1 MALKKKEKKKEKNGK
16 HDISQDAEGVFP
28 AFKSLSAAAPTL
40 HTASYPHDAG
50 DSKASSGES
59 ISDFLNPRHY
69 CSVKCYHADL
79 LKGKNLKKS

>member
-1 MALKKKEKKKEKNGK
+1 MAYTHTKKKKKGG
-16 HDISQDAEGVFP
+16 HDISQDAEEGVFP

-59 ISDFLNPRHY
+59 SSDFLNPRHH
-69 CSVKCYHADL
+69 CSVKCYHTDL
-79 LKGKNLKKS
+79 LRGKNLKKS